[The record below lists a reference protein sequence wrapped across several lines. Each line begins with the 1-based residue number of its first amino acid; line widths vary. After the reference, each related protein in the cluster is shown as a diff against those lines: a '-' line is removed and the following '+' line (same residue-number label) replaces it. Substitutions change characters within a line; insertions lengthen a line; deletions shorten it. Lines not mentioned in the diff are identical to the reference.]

1 MLPGADGDVCHF
13 PMPPKKIT
21 ISLLLTVVL
30 ALPLPALAFWG
41 ANGDNHA
48 SLNLKSGY
56 DVNTV
61 TTVTGQVIAI
71 QTGAERPNVELE
83 IEANGARMIICLGP
97 QSYWAEQGV
106 PFKPGDELTVHG
118 SKAQGRDGIIYL
130 LAQKITGARPE
141 LNVVLRDESGRPVWA
156 GNGMRCK
163 EGQRNNGT
171 MPRRQPS
178 PGGQG
183 GGDGK

>member
-1 MLPGADGDVCHF
+1 
-13 PMPPKKIT
+13 MPPKKIT
-21 ISLLLTVVL
+21 ISLLLTVSL

-41 ANGDNHA
+41 ANGDSHA

-71 QTGAERPNVELE
+71 QTGVERPNVELE
-83 IEANGARMIICLGP
+83 IETNGARMIICLGP
-97 QSYWAEQGV
+97 QAYWAEQGV
-106 PFKPGDELTVHG
+106 PFHPGDELTVHG

-163 EGQRNNGT
+163 GKEGQR
-171 MPRRQPS
+171 MPMRQPS

-183 GGDGK
+183 GGAGK